1 MYVDVWSHIA
11 QRQRKINKIEKLWK
25 TKLVAKKPELIAL
38 VAYYKATNVVLKEAL
53 KAKVRAT
60 ALLWRVRK

>member
-11 QRQRKINKIEKLWK
+11 QRQRKVNKIEMLWK

-38 VAYYKATNVVLKEAL
+38 VTYYKATNAVLKEAL
-53 KAKVRAT
+53 KAKVRVS